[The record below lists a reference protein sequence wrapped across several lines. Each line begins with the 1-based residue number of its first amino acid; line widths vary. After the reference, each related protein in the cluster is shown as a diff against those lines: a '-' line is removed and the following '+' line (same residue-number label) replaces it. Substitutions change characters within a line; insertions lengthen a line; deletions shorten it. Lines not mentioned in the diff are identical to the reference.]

1 MAVELA
7 TAYVNLTASM
17 SGISN
22 DISKELGGPAVQS
35 QVGKAGD
42 KAGKTFA
49 GKFGSAGKLAAKAV
63 GVGILGAAAAGGA
76 WAAQTVRDLANVQ
89 RIGAL
94 TESTIKAT
102 GGAAGRSRADVDALA
117 GSIEKMSG
125 VEAETVTEGQ
135 NMLLTFKNIKGQ
147 RFDQATTAMT
157 DMAVAMNKGSLEG
170 LDMKAASIQLGK
182 ALNDPVKGITALSKV
197 GVSFTEQQ
205 KEQIKTLTE
214 AGDVAGAQGVIL
226 GEMEAQFGGAAKAAG
241 STFQGNV
248 AKLQNTF
255 GNFSEG
261 LLSGALP
268 ALTAL
273 ITFLTVKGVPAL
285 ERLGV
290 WVTTNVV
297 PAVRDMAAVFRD
309 QVLPVLQG
317 GVLPVLGRLIGF
329 MVDNWEVFGSL
340 TAAVLL
346 IVGAMKTYTAVTTL
360 AATVQTR
367 YAAAMASTAVM
378 KARSLAQTAALVAM
392 YTGQW
397 LAAQVRSIAGWV
409 RETATIVAHRVAL
422 TAHRVGIVAW
432 TAATRVAAVAQRGL
446 NLVMRAN
453 PIGLIITAVGLLVA
467 TLVWFFTKTEL
478 GQKIVRV
485 AWAGIKSAISSVANW
500 WTKTAWPAIRNA
512 VEAMGRWFVSA
523 KNTIVRAW
531 NAIKEGAAA
540 AWYWV
545 RDRVIGAYRT
555 AVLVM
560 ATVFN
565 AVKARIVGS
574 WNAIRSGAV
583 AAWNW
588 INRWVIAPFKL
599 GVQILASVFI
609 AQKDRIVGA
618 FRSMRDGLRVVGA
631 WIRSNIFD
639 PLKRAVGL
647 VGDAFR
653 RTPAVVGEAWNRI
666 KAAAARPINF
676 VINTV
681 YTKGIKGT
689 WDKIADAVG
698 LDLSLPTI
706 KPIAFA
712 RGSEDHRAQIAS
724 AGAMRLWA
732 EPETGG
738 EAYIPLAQS
747 KRGRSTAIL
756 GAVASK
762 FGYGLQKYADGGISG
777 WFGDAWDKIKDVSSS
792 FLSGPA
798 ALIKRLITGPMNSAL
813 GSVGGGTLGKIAGT
827 LPKKLV
833 SGLIDKAKDFAS
845 SMFGG
850 GSDLKGGGRFSGG
863 PVMGWQNMW
872 NVLKNAFPGASLNS
886 AFRPGAITAV
896 GTPSFH
902 GQGRAIDVSP
912 SMAIFNWL
920 AKTFPNS
927 AELIFSPAG
936 NRQLYMG
943 RKTTFGEP
951 TRSDHYDHV
960 HWAMANGGIFPSV
973 YDSGGM
979 MYPGQAGIN
988 LGSRPEAVLDPDE
1001 TRALKAGLAGG
1012 PLIGTLVAA
1021 DPNEAVRKFQSL
1033 QRRAMTRAGL
1043 SNRRG

>member
-7 TAYVNLTASM
+7 TAYVNLVPSMQGAS
-17 SGISN
+17 GAIG
-22 DISKELGGPAVQS
+22 KELGGPAVQS

-241 STFQGNV
+241 STFQGNI
-248 AKLQNTF
+248 AKLQNSF
-255 GNFSEG
+255 GNLSEG
-261 LLSGALP
+261 LLSGLLP
-268 ALTAL
+268 VLDTVVV
-273 ITFLTVKGVPAL
+273 FLTEKGVPAL
-285 ERLGV
+285 ERLGNWIRTV
-290 WVTTNVV
+290 VV
-297 PAVRDMAAVFRD
+297 PAVKELAGGFQAN
-309 QVLPVLQG
+309 VLPVLQRFG
-317 GVLPVLGRLIGF
+317 GYVASVVVPVVRNLATGLGEIVGFVIRNKDAFIALAVAAGSFVAIMKTAAIIQSVVGF
-329 MVDNWEVFGSL
+329 MKLL
-340 TAAVLL
+340 TLANIAATVAQWRQNAAVLANPYVL
-346 IVGAMKTYTAVTTL
+346 IIAGIIALV
-360 AATVQTR
+360 
-367 YAAAMASTAVM
+367 
-378 KARSLAQTAALVAM
+378 AALVF
-392 YTGQW
+392 
-397 LAAQVRSIAGWV
+397 
-409 RETATIVAHRVAL
+409 
-422 TAHRVGIVAW
+422 
-432 TAATRVAAVAQRGL
+432 
-446 NLVMRAN
+446 
-453 PIGLIITAVGLLVA
+453 
-467 TLVWFFTKTEL
+467 FFTKTET
-478 GQKIVRV
+478 GRKIVSA
-485 AWAGIKSAISSVANW
+485 AWAGIKGAISGVTNW

-523 KNTIVRAW
+523 KDTIVRAW

-689 WDKIADAVG
+689 WDKIAKAVG
-698 LDLSLPTI
+698 LDLSLPSI

-813 GSVGGGTLGKIAGT
+813 GSVGGGTLGKIAGA

-833 SGLIDKAKDFAS
+833 SGLVDKAKDFAS